1 MKKDL
6 QKLIQEAVQKSID
19 RNIDDV
25 LNKPIFEFVATYDA
39 GTFTRYINN

>member
-1 MKKDL
+1 MEKDL

-19 RNIDDV
+19 HSKDDI